1 MINIFGGLT
10 INGGAKFIADF
21 FSVVV
26 GMFGRTLVNTVLN
39 IFALV
44 WNFITKYVW
53 FVCKWVLGMLDAMQF
68 GFTRLLGIGTGD
80 TTLTFDDLID
90 GAKDVIM
97 PGGSNY
103 YDHIMKIFRATF
115 GVAIVLMIIF
125 TVVAMVLQEYNL
137 AVNGYAKGDNKKG
150 KFF

>member
-39 IFALV
+39 IFGLV
-44 WNFITKYVW
+44 WNFITKYIW
-53 FVCKWVLGMLDAMQF
+53 FICKWVLGMLDAMQF
-68 GFTRLLGIGTGD
+68 GFTRLLGIGTSTE
-80 TTLTFDDLID
+80 TTLSFDDLVN

-115 GVAIVLMIIF
+115 GVA
-125 TVVAMVLQEYNL
+125 N
-137 AVNGYAKGDNKKG
+137 
-150 KFF
+150 